1 MANAL
6 QDYEPK
12 TDVAIELGG
21 EDAKIIYFNNGI
33 EQRMNGVCHRV
44 LTLLLTRWPV
54 FYRQMLPVLMNMP
67 VITIRFIRLLPAVVF
82 SQSLIFSL

>member
-33 EQRMNGVCHRV
+33 EQRMNGVCAGKSFTDRCN
-44 LTLLLTRWPV
+44 R
-54 FYRQMLPVLMNMP
+54 
-67 VITIRFIRLLPAVVF
+67 
-82 SQSLIFSL
+82 S